1 MKEADYQQRIHQL
14 EVALR
19 ESRERETDLQRRLQ
33 EAVSEVKC
41 TNAQVA
47 DLQIVVEKGR
57 RDLRKS
63 KEREVNLKVRLEEAA
78 STLIDVNMQV
88 IYYR

>member
-19 ESRERETDLQRRLQ
+19 ESEERETGLQRRLQ
-33 EAVSEVKC
+33 EAVSELEC
-41 TNAQVA
+41 TKAQVA

-57 RDLRKS
+57 EEVRES
-63 KEREVNLKVRLEEAA
+63 KEREVDLKVRLEEAA
-78 STLIDVNMQV
+78 SMLIDVNM
-88 IYYR
+88 